1 MPPVSGMICALTY
14 ILRRSGCRLP
24 IQADSPERQGNKWED
39 PPVMKALWLSVR
51 NVAVAFLCMI
61 AAPGHAGDNP
71 MDAAAGLRAKYDALR
86 DQLDNSS
93 FNKPL
98 RLDSR
103 ESRNS
108 VAGEIHA
115 LIDHP
120 FATVAGTLNSAGD
133 WCGILFLHLNTKYC
147 RPTSGSLGMVLN
159 VGIGKKHDQPVDK
172 AYRVVFVYR
181 VAAQSANYLQAR
193 LNADQGPLST
203 RDYRIV
209 LEAVPVNRDRTFIRL
224 SYSYTFGAV
233 GRLAMGAYLG
243 TIGKSKVGFTVTG
256 RGANGQPQY
265 IGGVRGV
272 LERNVLRYFLA
283 IEVHLGALSVP
294 PLARL
299 EKRLRDWFAA
309 AERYPRQLHEID
321 LDEYLV
327 MKRREAAR
335 QDDASNFPTSVHLP

>member
-1 MPPVSGMICALTY
+1 MNAL
-14 ILRRSGCRLP
+14 C
-24 IQADSPERQGNKWED
+24 
-39 PPVMKALWLSVR
+39 LSVR
-51 NVAVAFLCMI
+51 HAAVAVLCMG
-61 AAPGHAGDNP
+61 AALGHAGDNA
-71 MDAAAGLRAKYDALR
+71 MNAAASLRAKYDALR
-86 DQLDNSS
+86 DQLDHSA
-93 FNKPL
+93 FHKPL

-120 FATVAGTLNSAGD
+120 FATAAGALNSAGD

-147 RPTSGSLGMVLN
+147 RLPSGSQGIVLK
-159 VGIGKKHDQPVDK
+159 VGIGTKHDQPLDK
-172 AYRVVFVYR
+172 AYPVVFVYR
-181 VAAQSANYLQAR
+181 VAAQNANYLQAR

-209 LEAVPVNRDRTFIRL
+209 LEAVPVDRDRTFIRL

-233 GRLAMGAYLG
+233 GRLAMGTYLG

-256 RGANGQPQY
+256 KGANGQPQY

-272 LERNVLRYFLA
+272 LERNVMRYFLA
-283 IEVHLGALSVP
+283 IEAHLGALSTP
-294 PLARL
+294 PPARL

-321 LDEYLV
+321 LREYLD

-335 QDDASNFPTSVHLP
+335 QDDASNFPSLVHLP